1 MEQEG
6 SINIYIVGSEKIRP
20 TFIKTFL
27 GEEISSNKEETTKP
41 IIEKVKIGEEKNYTL
56 YIHQVQGDGGI
67 GKGKNNTIKNVHV
80 MIFLYNLSN
89 SDYFNDFLPNKMSSF
104 RKGIGYNYIEIVVG
118 YKIDEKKEI
127 SDFEY
132 KKTINEQ
139 FPHNVK
145 FFRIINKEDCNDDV
159 NGVISYIVK
168 KVLNLGNYKGG
179 IIVRGKDINHN
190 HKDQFIEEDCGTRCN
205 DFCNGLGDCC
215 FCIFCP
221 CCCCF
226 Q

>member
-139 FPHNVK
+139 FPHNVN
-145 FFRIINKEDCNDDV
+145 FLE
-159 NGVISYIVK
+159 
-168 KVLNLGNYKGG
+168 
-179 IIVRGKDINHN
+179 
-190 HKDQFIEEDCGTRCN
+190 
-205 DFCNGLGDCC
+205 
-215 FCIFCP
+215 
-221 CCCCF
+221 
-226 Q
+226 